1 MKWYEGKTFLRL
13 IETIEIKRDKNSKD
27 ARFPVQTVIRPLSS
41 EYHDYRGYAGR
52 IAGGTFRPGDEI
64 TVLPSFLRSKIASV
78 DIMGKSLPEASAG
91 DSVTITL
98 DDPIDISRGD
108 MIVKTGN
115 LPESG
120 QDLTLM
126 TCWFNERP
134 LKTGAKY
141 MIRNNSKET
150 ACVIKSVNYRMNID
164 ILEKDTSDLKIKMND
179 IANIS
184 IRTAKPVFY
193 DSYKKNNIT
202 GSLIFIEEGTNET
215 VAAGMIE

>member
-1 MKWYEGKTFLRL
+1 
-13 IETIEIKRDKNSKD
+13 
-27 ARFPVQTVIRPLSS
+27 
-41 EYHDYRGYAGR
+41 
-52 IAGGTFRPGDEI
+52 
-64 TVLPSFLRSKIASV
+64 
-78 DIMGKSLPEASAG
+78 
-91 DSVTITL
+91 
-98 DDPIDISRGD
+98 
-108 MIVKTGN
+108 
-115 LPESG
+115 
-120 QDLTLM
+120 
-126 TCWFNERP
+126 
-134 LKTGAKY
+134 
-141 MIRNNSKET
+141 MIRNNNKET